1 MRFGVWEFFLME
13 TPVQTCSRLLAALED
28 LARQEATTLAARD
41 FATVV
46 KLQER
51 GAPLVAHLAE
61 HGPAVA
67 DAALRARI
75 AAWLAHRHKT
85 GEWLAAQIAQTKAE
99 LENLDARQRQ
109 VARLAPAYGR
119 AAAASRQL
127 SAVG

>member
-1 MRFGVWEFFLME
+1 ME
-13 TPVQTCSRLLAALED
+13 TPAQTCSRLLTALED
-28 LARQEATTLAARD
+28 LAKQEAVTLAARD

-51 GAPLVAHLAE
+51 AAPLVELLGT

-75 AAWLAHRHKT
+75 AAWLAHRHET

-99 LENLDARQRQ
+99 LDKLDTSRRQASRF
-109 VARLAPAYGR
+109 APVYGR
-119 AAAASRQL
+119 GTATMARQL